1 MAKPIIYKK
10 DTKYDVSYIN
20 DKGESKTIEYIPE
33 EDLSIAKIITDIKSK
48 NKDYLKLGSIKLSE
62 NYDLLRKE
70 NNQMSV
76 EDNNLNNSL
85 QSESTT
91 KTTKE
96 FRIMDGDKVL
106 KTFSADEENKGYEE
120 MRAMG
125 RALKDAGKE
134 DNLVYKEF
142 RVKNKLKEDL
152 IDSNKSVTNKE
163 SIVSDVWKE
172 FWDNDE
178 LYNLM
183 VNAYNANED
192 LEETLKNTDW
202 AKNIKATYDLDDSAF
217 ADLITI
223 LCNNWS
229 KNSFRFINA
238 TNESKQL
245 SESRPDKDAAKAKMF
260 RDSRKKLNMPDE
272 YFTTKEQVLDYL
284 NKCDDETDVMNVNEH
299 ISDMELRNYMLDLG
313 FNFSKENG
321 KYPSNA
327 PEEFKKYMI
336 DGVSKYNKVTESVS
350 ENKLDKNVK
359 DAFIEEY
366 PDDPFGQDI
375 KSDITFKDVLDGLKR
390 EDNIYDIIGV
400 DDSVVRENIF
410 SMLANLMN
418 VDYDYVYKLWLYGER
433 KAEIK
438 EEATTS
444 DYGYTVFFKDKDN
457 VIKSKE
463 RFSIVRLGDEIA
475 KKEADKLADKLK
487 EQGYKDVSINDYGK
501 APFVPE
507 QLNDYKSSYISKT
520 GNDVNS
526 VSWVGQSGDIDI
538 IKINGKNYD
547 FNINTRELVEAKA
560 VFEELEPINESN
572 INESF
577 FNLYDAM
584 DQQYGIRKLTPKE
597 LIDFMN
603 NLKEAHRLS
612 DKDYET
618 IVEFANKYQELI
630 NNCGYES
637 NVLHED
643 NDIESEIED
652 DFEELEADDIEDQ
665 ADTITED
672 SEDLNAVKDNIEQAI
687 DSIDNPTPEDQLGM
701 KSTNSSINVL
711 DADEKSAIDGYEAF
725 LAQAKE
731 ILPEALY
738 SVLEKEVNEII
749 SDEEDHEDKLAA
761 IKSAFH
767 LDNIFADEANGDEV
781 EESLTEEKTI
791 ATYKD
796 NSSLVKTI
804 QADNGKYFNYYYDDE
819 KDQDHWS
826 SKAGPFETSDE
837 AAEMVKKHRPL
848 ANKITESIDER
859 MNDIETTYKQL
870 EDKASKEAHDYLN
883 EQGIPLSEA
892 DIDDYDNIEIAVDEA
907 LADYQ
912 PDCIE
917 EYIDKTG
924 DNIDWDYSLSIM
936 NPEIIKITINR

>member
-62 NYDLLRKE
+62 AYDLLRKE

-120 MRAMG
+120 MKAMG
-125 RALKDAGKE
+125 KALKDAGKE

-142 RVKNKLKEDL
+142 RVKNKLKED
-152 IDSNKSVTNKE
+152 
-163 SIVSDVWKE
+163 
-172 FWDNDE
+172 DN
-178 LYNLM
+178 
-183 VNAYNANED
+183 
-192 LEETLKNTDW
+192 
-202 AKNIKATYDLDDSAF
+202 IS
-217 ADLITI
+217 
-223 LCNNWS
+223 
-229 KNSFRFINA
+229 
-238 TNESKQL
+238 QL

-272 YFTTKEQVLDYL
+272 SFTTKEQVLDYL

-299 ISDMELRNYMLDLG
+299 ISDMELRNYMLNLG
-313 FNFSKENG
+313 FNFSKAKG

-327 PEEFKKYMI
+327 PEEFKQYMI
-336 DGVSKYNKVTESVS
+336 DGVSKYNKVTESIS

-375 KSDITFKDVLDGLKR
+375 KYDITFKDVLDGLKK
-390 EDNIYDIIGV
+390 EDDIYDIIGV
-400 DDSVVRENIF
+400 NDSFVREGIFNI
-410 SMLANLMN
+410 LANLMN

-438 EEATTS
+438 EE
-444 DYGYTVFFKDKDN
+444 
-457 VIKSKE
+457 
-463 RFSIVRLGDEIA
+463 SI
-475 KKEADKLADKLK
+475 
-487 EQGYKDVSINDYGK
+487 
-501 APFVPE
+501 
-507 QLNDYKSSYISKT
+507 
-520 GNDVNS
+520 
-526 VSWVGQSGDIDI
+526 
-538 IKINGKNYD
+538 
-547 FNINTRELVEAKA
+547 
-560 VFEELEPINESN
+560 FEELEPIKESN
-572 INESF
+572 LNESF
-577 FNLYDAM
+577 FNLYKAM
-584 DQQYGIRKLTPKE
+584 DQEYGIRKLTPKQ
-597 LIDFMN
+597 LIDSMN
-603 NLKEAHRLS
+603 DLKEAHRLS
-612 DKDYET
+612 DKDYNLM
-618 IVEFANKYQELI
+618 IEFANKYQELI
-630 NNCGYES
+630 DKCGYEPD
-637 NVLHED
+637 VLHED
-643 NDIESEIED
+643 NEIEPEIED
-652 DFEELEADDIEDQ
+652 DFEELEADDIEDST
-665 ADTITED
+665 DTITED
-672 SEDLNAVKDNIEQAI
+672 SEDLDDVKDNIEQAM
-687 DSIDNPTPEDQLGM
+687 DSIDNPTPKDQLGIE
-701 KSTNSSINVL
+701 STDSSIDVL
-711 DADEKSAIDGYEAF
+711 DADEKSAVDGYEAF
-725 LAQAKE
+725 LTQAKE

-738 SVLEKEVNEII
+738 TVLEKEVNEII
-749 SDEEDHEDKLAA
+749 SDEEDHEDKLAV

-767 LDNIFADEANGDEV
+767 LDDISDNEV
-781 EESLTEEKTI
+781 EEALTEEKTI

-804 QADNGKYFNYYYDDE
+804 QADNGRYFNYYYDNE
-819 KDQDHWS
+819 NDQEHWS
-826 SKAGPFETSDE
+826 SKAGPFETADE

-848 ANKITESIDER
+848 VNRVTESADEE
-859 MNDIETTYKQL
+859 MTDKETTYKQL

-883 EQGIPLSEA
+883 EQGIPLAEA
-892 DIDDYDNIEIAVDEA
+892 NIDDYDNIEIAVDEA

-912 PDCIE
+912 PNCIE

-924 DNIDWDYSLSIM
+924 DNIDWDYSLSTI